1 TRDMEVSG
9 VVLRQIP
16 SVSGS
21 VAVGRYSGL
30 RSVSEFS
37 GNSRAVW
44 FRNRTFRGIMCNN
57 EFADKG
63 HMNYYFEPT
72 RCGDGEKEKIKVL
85 EKEKKAMKKKAKVL
99 KSLSKNLN
107 MFSSIGFGLD
117 PEAGLVSEI
126 QNKTISEATEIL
138 VKQLEQLK
146 AEEKLLKKQ
155 RKEEKAKAKAMKMMT
170 EMDSESSSSS
180 ESSDSDCDKGKVV
193 DMSSLRNKAK
203 PILDP
208 LQSESTVATLPRI
221 QETLIPNK
229 LEEDSRSC
237 KNTVEALQLALLQ
250 TSTVFPSI
258 PNPGQT
264 LKTIE
269 AVPVVGLPLKRV
281 EVCMG
286 GKCKKSGGAVLLD
299 AFQKAMTGMQGSAVA
314 CKCMG
319 KCRDGPNVGVVNETD
334 AVVVTDSVRTP
345 SKTVCLGVGLQDVET
360 IVTSF
365 FDEECSREG
374 LGYVSH

>member
-1 TRDMEVSG
+1 MEVSG

-16 SVSGS
+16 CVSGS
-21 VAVGRYSGL
+21 VADGRYSGL
-30 RSVSEFS
+30 RSVFS
-37 GNSRAVW
+37 GDTQTVR
-44 FRNRTFRGIMCNN
+44 FRTRKFRGIVCNN
-57 EFADKG
+57 EFADKA
-63 HMNYYFEPT
+63 HMNYYLEPV
-72 RCGDGEKEKIKVL
+72 RCGGGGEKEKVKVM
-85 EKEKKAMKKKAKVL
+85 EKEKKALKKKAKVL

-126 QNKTISEATEIL
+126 QNKSISEATEIL

-170 EMDSESSSSS
+170 DMDSESSSSS
-180 ESSDSDCDKGKVV
+180 SASSDSDCDKGKVV

-203 PILDP
+203 PILEP
-208 LQSESTVATLPRI
+208 LQQESTVATL
-221 QETLIPNK
+221 QK
-229 LEEDSRSC
+229 KVEDDAQSC
-237 KNTVEALQLALLQ
+237 KNTVEALELALLQ
-250 TSTVFPSI
+250 MA
-258 PNPGQT
+258 NPGQT
-264 LKTIE
+264 VDA
-269 AVPVVGLPLKRV
+269 AVSVVGLPLKRV

-299 AFQKAMTGMQGSAVA
+299 GFQKAMTGMEGSAVA

-319 KCRDGPNVGVVNETD
+319 KCRDGPNVRVVNETD
-334 AVVVTDSVRTP
+334 AVMTDSVRTP
-345 SKTVCLGVGLQDVET
+345 SKTVCVGVGLQDVET

-365 FDEECSREG
+365 FDQESSRQG
-374 LGYVSH
+374 LDYVTY